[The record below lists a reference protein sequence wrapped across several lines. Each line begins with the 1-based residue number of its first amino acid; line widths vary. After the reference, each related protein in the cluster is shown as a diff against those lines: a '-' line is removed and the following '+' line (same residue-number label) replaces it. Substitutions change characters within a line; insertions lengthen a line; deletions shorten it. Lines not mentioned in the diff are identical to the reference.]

1 MLLVKE
7 NIRLTIAPISH
18 QLGPLLP
25 KKQKGKERKEEK
37 LKLQRSHYGKVQK
50 FPKKGKLEP
59 S

>member
-18 QLGPLLP
+18 PLGPLLP
-25 KKQKGKERKEEK
+25 KEQKGKERKEEK